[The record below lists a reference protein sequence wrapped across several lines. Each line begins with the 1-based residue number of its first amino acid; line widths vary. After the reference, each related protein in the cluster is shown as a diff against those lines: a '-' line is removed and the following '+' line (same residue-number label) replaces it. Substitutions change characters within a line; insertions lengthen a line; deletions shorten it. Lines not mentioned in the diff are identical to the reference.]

1 MPQQHP
7 QPRVPEEPQA
17 PGQPEQEKPVVVPHD
32 AAWAAGGAALCARL
46 HAALGPA
53 ALHVDH
59 IGSTSVPGMAAKD
72 IYDVQV
78 SVADLDAATA
88 AFEAP
93 LATLGFVRR
102 PFLRDHV
109 PAGREDDE
117 DPADWAKR
125 YWSRRA
131 AHDVPVNLHVRR
143 AGSPNERLALLFRD
157 WLRATPQAVPA
168 YARFK
173 YVLAGAV
180 PDTGTYADVKDPV
193 VDLIGVVAEQ
203 WAARTGWSPHR

>member
-1 MPQQHP
+1 MPEH
-7 QPRVPEEPQA
+7 
-17 PGQPEQEKPVVVPHD
+17 EKPVVVPHD
-32 AAWAAGGAALCARL
+32 PEWDAGGRELCGLLRER
-46 HAALGPA
+46 LGPS

-78 SVADLDAATA
+78 SVADLDGAAA
-88 AFEAP
+88 VFEAP
-93 LATLGFVRR
+93 LVALGFVRA
-102 PFLRDHV
+102 PYLRDHV
-109 PAGREDDE
+109 PAGREAAE

-125 YWSRRA
+125 YWSQRGEGA
-131 AHDVPVNLHVRR
+131 PDVNLHVRR

-157 WLRATPQAVPA
+157 WLRATPEAIPA

-173 YVLAGAV
+173 CVLAGAV

-193 VDLIGVVAEQ
+193 VDLVAVVAEQ
-203 WAARTGWSPHR
+203 WAATTGWSPHP

>member
-1 MPQQHP
+1 MPGH
-7 QPRVPEEPQA
+7 
-17 PGQPEQEKPVVVPHD
+17 EKPVVVPHD
-32 AAWAAGGAALCARL
+32 PEWGRNGQALCAQLR
-46 HAALGPA
+46 AALGPL
-53 ALHVDH
+53 ALRVEH

-78 SVADLDAATA
+78 SVAGLDAAAA
-88 AFEAP
+88 AFEEP
-93 LATLGFVRR
+93 LAALGFVRA
-102 PFLRDHV
+102 PYLRDHV
-109 PAGREDDE
+109 PAGREAAE

-125 YWSRRA
+125 YWSRRTA
-131 AHDVPVNLHVRR
+131 DAPPVNLHVRR

-157 WLRATPQAVPA
+157 WLRATPDAVPA

-173 YVLAGAV
+173 CVLADTV

-203 WAARTGWSPHR
+203 WAARTGWRPHG